1 MHVYIT
7 SESRLNRSQFKLI
20 EALERFNIQLNGNGS
35 YALDLG
41 ASPGGWSKVL
51 FSHGYNVIAI
61 DKGELDNSLKNKPQ
75 IYHIKETIKALKNSK
90 IEEVAYDI
98 ALSLK
103 GKIPLIYASDR
114 LFSVAYRWKCD
125 FNENS
130 EVHAFAGRLPELCH
144 NEVMGFRKKASEF
157 HVVLLKDA
165 EETTYMKRRFEAT
178 KEVIK
183 SRGFATT
190 EVLITGSNELTRL
203 FSAFMMGSLASYYL
217 ALEEGVDPRKIDL
230 IQELKEK
237 LKR

>member
-1 MHVYIT
+1 MMLRIL
-7 SESRLNRSQFKLI
+7 ENSQIISSQVK
-20 EALERFNIQLNGNGS
+20 
-35 YALDLG
+35 
-41 ASPGGWSKVL
+41 
-51 FSHGYNVIAI
+51 
-61 DKGELDNSLKNKPQ
+61 
-75 IYHIKETIKALKNSK
+75 HIKETIKALKNSK